1 MRTSSKFRSGRIQVA
16 QSKAG
21 SGPRESTR
29 SGRLRRGNIVVF
41 SAFLMILF
49 MAMLALSVDVGYV
62 YTLKAQLQRAVDAAA
77 LAGVGELVNGKP
89 AAEATA
95 KEYLVRNPVGS
106 AVAVVDDAALASA
119 TITFDDNHAGDYEF
133 TVGNWN
139 PVTRELEETPVL
151 PSTLRVS
158 MQYPNMPFFFAR
170 VLGHDNFTIQ
180 AQSTAMFQPRDIVVV
195 LDFSASMNDDSTF
208 AAIGS
213 LSQATVEA
221 SLLNCW
227 NDLGP
232 PVYGNLP
239 AVPSWATAH
248 GVPENAAAG
257 LPHCTV
263 QYRYSSVLV
272 TSTLNLTSVKLEY
285 SNGAQQTFT
294 PGSVMS
300 GTFAGTGSNF
310 GKQIRKVWVKSG
322 TNTSLGSS
330 GEYFNFTSSGIN
342 TTLKNAFGLA
352 SVPYPYPA
360 GSWDGYIDY
369 CESSNSGNADAGYR
383 YKFGGM
389 NLVEYWLTNYPENDQ
404 VPDLW
409 KCRAEPMYALKDA
422 TGVFM
427 DFIGQVD
434 TSDRVALVVYNAPNG
449 NAKLECNFTSDLDLI
464 ADIVD
469 HRQAGHYHNYTNIGA
484 GLQLGR
490 QTLEAGARPGA
501 SKLIVLMTDG
511 LANWN
516 NGGVNLAAA
525 AQMIAGETALCAAAK
540 FRVTTISLGA
550 GADTS
555 TMQSV
560 ADSTGGKHY
569 NVPGGATHEAMHTQ
583 LNTAF
588 EEIAKAR
595 PIKLVK

>member
-1 MRTSSKFRSGRIQVA
+1 M
-16 QSKAG
+16 
-21 SGPRESTR
+21 
-29 SGRLRRGNIVVF
+29 F
-41 SAFLMILF
+41 SAFLMIIF
-49 MAMLALSVDVGYV
+49 MGMLALSVDVGYV
-62 YTLKAQLQRAVDAAA
+62 FTLQAQLDRAVDAAA
-77 LAGVGELVNGKP
+77 LAGVGELVNGTA
-89 AAEATA
+89 AAEAAA

-106 AVAVVDDAALASA
+106 ADGVVDESALANA
-119 TITFDDNHAGDYEF
+119 TITFDTDHADDYEF

-139 PVTRELEETPVL
+139 PTTRELEETPVM
-151 PSTLRVS
+151 PSSLRVS
-158 MQYPNMPFFFAR
+158 MQYPNLPFFFAR
-170 VLGHDNFTIQ
+170 VLGHDDFTLQ

-195 LDFSASMNDDSTF
+195 LDFSGSMNDDSTF

-213 LSQATVEA
+213 LSQATVES

-232 PVYGNLP
+232 PAYGSLP
-239 AVPSWATAH
+239 AVPTWATAH
-248 GVPENAAAG
+248 GVPENLGTG
-257 LPHCTV
+257 LPHCSV
-263 QYRYSSVLV
+263 EYRNTSVYV
-272 TSTLNLTSVKLEY
+272 ASTLVLTSVKLEY
-285 SNGAQQTFT
+285 SNGNQQTFS
-294 PGSVMS
+294 PGSVLS
-300 GTFAGTGSNF
+300 GTFAGTGSNA
-310 GKQIRKVWVKSG
+310 GKQVRKVWVKSG
-322 TNTSLGSS
+322 TNTSLGTN

-342 TTLKNAFGLA
+342 TTLKNALGL
-352 SVPYPYPA
+352 SGVSYPYPA

-369 CESSNSGNADAGYR
+369 VESSSGGNASAGYR

-389 NLVEYWLTNYPENDQ
+389 NLVEYWLTKYPSYSQ

-427 DFIGQVD
+427 DFIAEVD

-449 NAKLECNFTSDLDLI
+449 NALLESDFTNDLDTI

-490 QTLEAGARPGA
+490 QTMEVGARANA

-516 NGGVNLAAA
+516 NGGVNMAAA
-525 AQMIAGETALCAAAK
+525 AQMIADETALCAAEK
-540 FRVTTISLGA
+540 FKVTTISLGA

-560 ADSTGGKHY
+560 ADTTGGKHY
-569 NVPGGATHEAMHTQ
+569 NVPGGATHEAMHAQ
-583 LNTAF
+583 LAAAF